1 MRISDFIFFFPCARA
16 GNIED
21 WLYCELSPFLL
32 FIHTYTHTL
41 RQSLTDLPVISSL
54 PRRTRLSGDVSA
66 ASASGFSWRETTNWQ
81 KLCCIT
87 CGGSVM
93 WTALWGLPNSLQSME
108 PMGQMFVLSILRWR
122 ILKIW
127 AGGSKAA
134 SQLIHEWA
142 HYVSYTVNIGADNR
156 HPGFSNALIDKFTF
170 RGSRALFTFQSFSP
184 HTVFIL
190 GGKQCFDIQGE
201 LSYLHVCV

>member
-1 MRISDFIFFFPCARA
+1 MLKTGCIVS
-16 GNIED
+16 
-21 WLYCELSPFLL
+21 SPHSCFL
-32 FIHTYTHTL
+32 YTHT
-41 RQSLTDLPVISSL
+41 QSLTDLPVISSL
-54 PRRTRLSGDVSA
+54 PRRTRLSRDVSA

-93 WTALWGLPNSLQSME
+93 WTAVWGLPNSLQTLGGFAKPGANRADVCAFHPE
-108 PMGQMFVLSILRWR
+108 VEGFEGG
-122 ILKIW
+122 
-127 AGGSKAA
+127 GGSKPA

-142 HYVSYTVNIGADNR
+142 QYVSYTVNIRADNR

-170 RGSRALFTFQSFSP
+170 RSSRALFTFQSFSP

-201 LSYLHVCV
+201 RSYLHVCV